1 MKELNLL
8 PPTERAQL
16 IYVKFLQCQ
25 HEALSS
31 YFRKKMAKECAT
43 LHLQMELD
51 SLREHLTDEG
61 VQDYNETISQI
72 TKL

>member
-25 HEALSS
+25 HEALNS
-31 YFRKKMAKECAT
+31 YFRKKIAKECAI
-43 LHLQMELD
+43 LHLRMELE
-51 SLREHLTDEG
+51 SIKVHLTDEG
-61 VQDYNETISQI
+61 IKDYNETISQLN
-72 TKL
+72 KL

>member
-1 MKELNLL
+1 MKELDLL

-31 YFRKKMAKECAT
+31 YFRKKIAKECAA
-43 LHLQMELD
+43 LHLKMELET
-51 SLREHLTDEG
+51 LRNHLTDEG
-61 VQDYNETISQI
+61 IKDYNETINQLN
-72 TKL
+72 KL

>member
-31 YFRKKMAKECAT
+31 YFRKKIAKECAT
-43 LHLQMELD
+43 LHLKMELETIKD
-51 SLREHLTDEG
+51 HLTEEG
-61 VQDYNETISQI
+61 IKDYNETINQLNKI
-72 TKL
+72 

>member
-8 PPTERAQL
+8 PPTERAEL

-25 HEALSS
+25 HEALNS
-31 YFRKKMAKECAT
+31 YFRKKIAKECAN

-51 SLREHLTDEG
+51 SLRNHLTDEG
-61 VQDYNETISQI
+61 VQDYKETISQI